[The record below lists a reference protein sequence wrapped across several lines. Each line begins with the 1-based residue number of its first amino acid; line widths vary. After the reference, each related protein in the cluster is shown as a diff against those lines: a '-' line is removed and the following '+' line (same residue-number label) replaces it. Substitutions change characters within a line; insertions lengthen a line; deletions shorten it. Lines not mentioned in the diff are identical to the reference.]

1 MQVVKDDLL
10 ELLVNLLLLTQN
22 HVSLTLDS
30 SGLQLRVLQD
40 IGEDVN
46 GFGDIVVERLGIVDS
61 VFPLLK
67 LQLVQLVS

>member
-61 VFPLLK
+61 VFPL
-67 LQLVQLVS
+67 